1 MEEIVRFVIII
12 LSAGIAAGTPILYGA
27 LGEIFAERSGIL
39 NLGVEGMMLIGA
51 LTGIVASLATGSA
64 WIGALAAMVAGGLLS
79 LIHAFISI
87 TLRGDQVVSGL
98 ALTIFGSGLS
108 AFLGFP
114 YVNVPA
120 PKFSMLPIPVLDNIP
135 VVGPIL
141 FQHDATV
148 YLSFV
153 LIPVAWFWINK
164 SRPGLHLRA
173 VGESPAAAD
182 ALGVNVVLIRYSYTV
197 VGGALGGLGGAS
209 LSLAYTPGWIENM
222 TAGWG
227 WIAIGLVIFAAW
239 DPWRAAFGAYL
250 FGAISRVVFDVQML
264 PIAGLPQVMRVLL
277 TPEFLRMMPYAA
289 VIVILIFASREA
301 VRKRIGAP
309 AALGVPYVREEA
321 EA

>member
-1 MEEIVRFVIII
+1 MEEIVRFLIII
-12 LSAGIAAGTPILYGA
+12 VSAGIAAGTPILYGA

-51 LTGIVASLATGSA
+51 LTGIVASLAADSA
-64 WIGALAAMVAGGLLS
+64 WIGVLAAMVAGGLLS

-98 ALTIFGSGLS
+98 ALTIFGTGLS

-120 PKFSMLPIPVLDNIP
+120 PKFRALLIPVLSDIP
-135 VVGPIL
+135 VLGPSL
-141 FQHDATV
+141 FEHDVTV
-148 YLSFV
+148 YLCFI
-153 LIPVAWFWINK
+153 LIPIAWFWIN
-164 SRPGLHLRA
+164 RTRQGLHLRA
-173 VGESPAAAD
+173 VGENPAAAD
-182 ALGVNVVLIRYSYTV
+182 ALGVNVVLTRYIYTV
-197 VGGALGGLGGAS
+197 VGGVLAGLGGAS

-227 WIAIGLVIFAAW
+227 WIAVGLVIFAAW

-250 FGAISRVVFDVQML
+250 FGAVSRVVFDVQML
-264 PIAGLPQVMRVLL
+264 PLAGLPQLAKVLL

-289 VIVILIFASREA
+289 VIIILIFASREA

-309 AALGVPYVREEA
+309 AALAVPYVREEA

>member
-27 LGEIFAERSGIL
+27 LGEIFTERSGIL

-148 YLSFV
+148 YLSFG

-164 SRPGLHLRA
+164 TRPGLHLRA

-289 VIVILIFASREA
+289 VIVILILASREA

>member
-164 SRPGLHLRA
+164 TRPGLHLRA